1 MLDEYRRK
9 RDPHR
14 TPEPFGEPREGAG
27 ALFVVQKHA
36 ARRLHYDLRLEI
48 GGTLRSWAVPRG
60 PSVDPGQT
68 RLAVQTEDHPVEYA
82 DFEGVIPEGQYGAG
96 PMIVWDRGWY
106 RPAGHG
112 DPRRQLER
120 GKLDLEL
127 FGHKLRG
134 AWTLVRTRGDRDW
147 LLRKKQDAAA
157 GGPEPT
163 ERFPESVLSGL
174 RIEELREG
182 SARVAALRERLVALG
197 APAAALR
204 PPQPLMLATL
214 VDHPF
219 SDDRWLFEIK
229 YDGVRVLAWREGR
242 RAELYARSG
251 QPVTARYPEV
261 AVALRALPLDHVLL
275 DGEIVALDES
285 GRPSFQRLQ
294 ARMGLTRP
302 ADVERMRTLVPVS
315 AVVFDA
321 LALDG
326 RDLRRLPLHE
336 RKACLAM
343 LLPARGVLA
352 YGDHVA
358 GRGQAFFEAAC
369 EQRLEGVIA
378 KKADSRYAGGRSREW
393 LKVKCQKR
401 QEFVIGGYTEPRG
414 SRGYF
419 GALHLGVYEDGEL
432 VYVSKV
438 GTGFDE
444 ATLRRVW

>member
-1 MLDEYRRK
+1 
-9 RDPHR
+9 
-14 TPEPFGEPREGAG
+14 
-27 ALFVVQKHA
+27 
-36 ARRLHYDLRLEI
+36 
-48 GGTLRSWAVPRG
+48 
-60 PSVDPGQT
+60 
-68 RLAVQTEDHPVEYA
+68 
-82 DFEGVIPEGQYGAG
+82 
-96 PMIVWDRGWY
+96 
-106 RPAGHG
+106 
-112 DPRRQLER
+112 
-120 GKLDLEL
+120 
-127 FGHKLRG
+127 
-134 AWTLVRTRGDRDW
+134 
-147 LLRKKQDAAA
+147 
-157 GGPEPT
+157 
-163 ERFPESVLSGL
+163 
-174 RIEELREG
+174 
-182 SARVAALRERLVALG
+182 
-197 APAAALR
+197 
-204 PPQPLMLATL
+204 
-214 VDHPF
+214 
-219 SDDRWLFEIK
+219 
-229 YDGVRVLAWREGR
+229 
-242 RAELYARSG
+242 
-251 QPVTARYPEV
+251 
-261 AVALRALPLDHVLL
+261 ALRALPLDHVLL

-444 ATLRRVW
+444 ATLRRVWERLQPLARATPPFA